1 MQLAIDS
8 GADVFSHPRYA
19 MDNKLFVQFFMLAVR
34 NEIKSIEAGRP
45 IFDDKEYIRII
56 TPGNTKSVL
65 EVPVQDEHRIRF
77 ASRYDRW
84 KRGLGE
90 ALTGTPLEMWPQ
102 MTVSQVAELK
112 ALNIYTVEQLAGL
125 SDGNAQQI
133 MGNNSL
139 RTKAKLFLDAAAGEA
154 VNTKMLAELEKR
166 DDEITVLKQQVQM
179 LVDAQPKKPVAKE

>member
-8 GADVFSHPRYA
+8 GTDVFDHPRFA

-45 IFDDKEYIRII
+45 IFDDKEYVRII

-65 EVPVQDEHRIRF
+65 EVPVQEEHRSRF
-77 ASRYDRW
+77 ASRYERW
-84 KRGLGE
+84 KKGQGE

-112 ALNIYTVEQLAGL
+112 ALNIHTVEQLASL

-139 RTKAKLFLDAAAGEA
+139 RAKAKLFLDAAAGEA
-154 VNTKMLAELEKR
+154 VNTKMTAELEKR
-166 DDEITVLKQQVQM
+166 DDEIALLRKQVQA
-179 LVDAQPKKPVAKE
+179 LVDAQAKKSAAKE